1 MDAHI
6 HPQTPTQHTILYTNV
21 RLSQFLCTVRTYS
34 DTNATRYPQFQ
45 YYIINIL
52 VDRPGFPL
60 PVSVQS
66 SFGFLT
72 TRLDTQHR
80 FDACL
85 KHYQVLCTGGS
96 ILSPPA
102 LTDYLTAVHTHV
114 SGFTVP
120 LCNAYLKAVGRREDT
135 FPVPWS
141 SYISQRPGRSRYSVS
156 SKIYI
161 RTSSSLSCLLGRRRR
176 WTSTPKAVEP
186 GARGSFS

>member
-1 MDAHI
+1 M
-6 HPQTPTQHTILYTNV
+6 
-21 RLSQFLCTVRTYS
+21 
-34 DTNATRYPQFQ
+34 
-45 YYIINIL
+45 
-52 VDRPGFPL
+52 
-60 PVSVQS
+60 PVSVQP
-66 SFGFLT
+66 SFDFLT
-72 TRLDTQHR
+72 TLLDTQHR

-156 SKIYI
+156 SKIDK
-161 RTSSSLSCLLGRRRR
+161 RTSSLRRLLGGRRR
-176 WTSTPKAVEP
+176 WTSILKAVEP
-186 GARGSFS
+186 GARGLFSMDAVVRVVNVASNVT